1 MQAPLTFPKVTAFLK
16 KCKRHLHF
24 IFPTFSLLHSPFY
37 IPMPTPRNP
46 TRQRLIE
53 AALELFAQ
61 QGIAETTTK
70 QIAEQAGVN
79 EVTLF
84 RQCGNKQGLLLAV
97 LEESEVFDRLAE
109 ALTQTLDRASSPT
122 QVIRQYAETYLS
134 LLESI
139 PELLRSIVGESG
151 KYPTEN
157 KEALGRGIQQV
168 TQTIAAQTL
177 VKNLS
182 DLALPS
188 DSLMRLINSTLL
200 GYAMLQV
207 TTEFHGLW
215 QNQTEFIDHLVQLV
229 LSQPI
234 SPPAL
239 ILETIGDLPASMV
252 QTILQRAQKKG
263 TREGAL
269 VYLLFGAGVS
279 AVEIT
284 RLERVHYLSDREAQ
298 FLQITTGATRQ
309 VPINQWIMGKR
320 YGNYQKNP
328 LTQYL
333 KSRKDSESALFLNSD
348 GSGLTIEE
356 THEIWQELATD
367 LLTLEGKSP
376 TLEQA
381 QQTWC
386 VEMLLRGISLEDM
399 QILTGLKLEQLTPY
413 GKRAKQKTVL
423 EQGLLLD
430 KQK

>member
-1 MQAPLTFPKVTAFLK
+1 
-16 KCKRHLHF
+16 
-24 IFPTFSLLHSPFY
+24 
-37 IPMPTPRNP
+37 MPTPRNP

-53 AALELFAQ
+53 AAIELFAQ

-70 QIAEQAGVN
+70 QIAEHAEVN

-97 LEESEVFDRLAE
+97 LEESEVFNRLAE
-109 ALTQTLDRASSPT
+109 ALTQRLDRTSTPD
-122 QVIRQYAETYLS
+122 QIIRQYAETYLS
-134 LLESI
+134 LLESV

-157 KEALGRGIQQV
+157 KEAIGRGIHQV
-168 TQTIAAQTL
+168 TQTLAKTL
-177 VKNLS
+177 GERG
-182 DLALPS
+182 LPLPT

-200 GYAMLQV
+200 GYVILQV

-215 QNQTEFIDHLVQLV
+215 QNQTEFVDQLIQLV

-234 SPPAL
+234 APPA
-239 ILETIGDLPASMV
+239 IVLETIGDLPASMV

-263 TREGAL
+263 TKEGAL
-269 VYLLFGAGVS
+269 MYLLFGAGVS
-279 AVEIT
+279 AMEIS

-298 FLQITTGATRQ
+298 FLQITMGSVRQ
-309 VPINQWIMGKR
+309 VPINQWILGKR

-333 KSRKDSESALFLNSD
+333 KNRKDNE
-348 GSGLTIEE
+348 SGLLLGNSELQITIEE
-356 THEIWQELATD
+356 INNIWQELTTD

-376 TLEQA
+376 KLEQA

-399 QILTGLKLEQLTPY
+399 QILTGFTVEQLTPY
-413 GKRAKQKTVL
+413 GKRAKQKTIL

>member
-1 MQAPLTFPKVTAFLK
+1 ML
-16 KCKRHLHF
+16 
-24 IFPTFSLLHSPFY
+24 
-37 IPMPTPRNP
+37 TPRNP

-70 QIAEQAGVN
+70 QIAEQAEVN

-97 LEESEVFDRLAE
+97 LEESEVFDRLANS
-109 ALTQTLDRASSPT
+109 LTQSLHNSSTPE
-122 QVIRQYAETYLS
+122 QLIRQYTTTYLS

-151 KYPTEN
+151 KYPIEN
-157 KEALGRGIQQV
+157 REALGRGIRQV
-168 TQTIAAQTL
+168 TQTLARA
-177 VKNLS
+177 LS
-182 DLALPS
+182 DGLRPAFGRRELALPS
-188 DSLMRLINSTLL
+188 DSLMRLMNSTLL
-200 GYAMLQV
+200 GYATLQV

-215 QNQTEFIDHLVQLV
+215 QNQTEFINNLVQLV
-229 LSQPI
+229 LSQPL
-234 SPPAL
+234 SPPAI
-239 ILETIGDLPASMV
+239 ILDTIGDLPASMV

-263 TREGAL
+263 SREWAL
-269 VYLLFGAGVS
+269 VYLLFGSGVS
-279 AVEIT
+279 AIEIT
-284 RLERVHYLSDREAQ
+284 QLERVHYLSDRDAQ
-298 FLQITTGATRQ
+298 FLQIASGAIRQ

-320 YGNYQKNP
+320 FGNYQKNP

-333 KSRKDSESALFLNSD
+333 KGRKDNYPALLLGTNEL
-348 GSGLTIEE
+348 GITTEE
-356 THEIWQELATD
+356 IQTIWQELTTD
-367 LLTLEGKSP
+367 LLTLEGKVP
-376 TLEQA
+376 NLEQA

-399 QILTGLKLEQLTPY
+399 QILTGLTLEQLMPY

-423 EQGLLLD
+423 EHGLLLD

>member
-1 MQAPLTFPKVTAFLK
+1 
-16 KCKRHLHF
+16 
-24 IFPTFSLLHSPFY
+24 
-37 IPMPTPRNP
+37 MPTPRNP

-97 LEESEVFDRLAE
+97 LEESEVFDRLADS
-109 ALTQTLDRASSPT
+109 LTQSFDRTRTPE
-122 QVIRQYAETYLS
+122 QLIRQYAETYLS
-134 LLESI
+134 LVESL

-168 TQTIAAQTL
+168 TQTLAKT
-177 VKNLS
+177 LS
-182 DLALPS
+182 DQGLTLPS
-188 DSLMRLINSTLL
+188 DSVLRLINSTLL
-200 GYAMLQV
+200 GYTLLQV

-215 QNQTEFIDHLVQLV
+215 QSQAEFLDNLVQLV

-234 SPPAL
+234 APP
-239 ILETIGDLPASMV
+239 ITVLETIGDLPASMV

-263 TREGAL
+263 AREWAL

-279 AVEIT
+279 AVEMT

-298 FLQITTGATRQ
+298 FLQITHGAVRQ

-333 KSRKDSESALFLNSD
+333 KNRKDSESALILNRD
-348 GSGLTIEE
+348 GSRLTIEE
-356 THEIWQELATD
+356 THEIWQELTTE

-376 TLEQA
+376 NLEQA

-399 QILTGLKLEQLTPY
+399 QILTGLTLEQLTPY

>member
-1 MQAPLTFPKVTAFLK
+1 
-16 KCKRHLHF
+16 
-24 IFPTFSLLHSPFY
+24 
-37 IPMPTPRNP
+37 MPTPRNP

-70 QIAEQAGVN
+70 QIAEHAGVN

-97 LEESEVFDRLAE
+97 LEESEVFDRLANH
-109 ALTQTLDRASSPT
+109 LTQSFDRNSSPE
-122 QVIRQYAETYLS
+122 QLIRQYAATYLS

-157 KEALGRGIQQV
+157 QEALGRGIQQV
-168 TQTIAAQTL
+168 TQTLAKTL
-177 VKNLS
+177 SERGLT
-182 DLALPS
+182 LPS
-188 DSLMRLINSTLL
+188 DSLMRLMNSTLL
-200 GYAMLQV
+200 GYATLQV

-215 QNQTEFIDHLVQLV
+215 QSQTEFLDNLVQLV
-229 LSQPI
+229 LNQPVF
-234 SPPAL
+234 PP
-239 ILETIGDLPASMV
+239 IMVLETIGDLPASMV

-263 TREGAL
+263 SREWAL
-269 VYLLFGAGVS
+269 VYLLFGSGVS

-284 RLERVHYLSDREAQ
+284 RLERVHYLSDRDAQ
-298 FLQITTGATRQ
+298 FLQITSGAVRQ

-320 YGNYQKNP
+320 LGNYQKNP
-328 LTQYL
+328 LTQWL
-333 KSRKDSESALFLNSD
+333 KGRKDSQSALFL
-348 GSGLTIEE
+348 GAEELGIKIEE
-356 THEIWQELATD
+356 IESIWQELTSD

-376 TLEQA
+376 KLEQA

-399 QILTGLKLEQLTPY
+399 QILTGLTLEQLTPY

>member
-1 MQAPLTFPKVTAFLK
+1 
-16 KCKRHLHF
+16 
-24 IFPTFSLLHSPFY
+24 
-37 IPMPTPRNP
+37 
-46 TRQRLIE
+46 
-53 AALELFAQ
+53 
-61 QGIAETTTK
+61 
-70 QIAEQAGVN
+70 
-79 EVTLF
+79 
-84 RQCGNKQGLLLAV
+84 LAV

-109 ALTQTLDRASSPT
+109 TLTQNLDRASNPT

-157 KEALGRGIQQV
+157 REALGRGIHQV
-168 TQTIAAQTL
+168 TQTLAKTL
-177 VKNLS
+177 T
-182 DLALPS
+182 DRGLALPS

-200 GYAMLQV
+200 GYALLQV

-215 QNQTEFIDHLVQLV
+215 QNQTEFVDHLVQLV
-229 LSQPI
+229 LNQPLA
-234 SPPAL
+234 PPA
-239 ILETIGDLPASMV
+239 ITLETIGDLPASMV
-252 QTILQRAQKKG
+252 QTVLQRAQKKG
-263 TREGAL
+263 AKEGAL
-269 VYLLFGAGVS
+269 IYLLFGAGVS
-279 AVEIT
+279 AMEIS

-298 FLQITTGATRQ
+298 FLQITSGAVRQ

-333 KSRKDSESALFLNSD
+333 KSRKDSQSTLLLGTNELE
-348 GSGLTIEE
+348 LTIEE
-356 THEIWQELATD
+356 ITTIWHELTTD
-367 LLTLEGKSP
+367 LLTLEGKQP
-376 TLEQA
+376 KLEQA

-386 VEMLLRGISLEDM
+386 VEMLLRGMSLEDM
-399 QILTGLKLEQLTPY
+399 RILTGMSLEQLTPY